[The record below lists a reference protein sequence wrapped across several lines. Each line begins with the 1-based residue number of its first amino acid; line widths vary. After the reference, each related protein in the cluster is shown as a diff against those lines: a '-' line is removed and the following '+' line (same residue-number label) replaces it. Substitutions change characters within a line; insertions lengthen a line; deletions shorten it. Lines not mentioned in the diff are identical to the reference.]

1 MELQEKLY
9 LLYSPG
15 WHFVT
20 LALHSAHSE
29 NLAEK
34 SEHDQAC
41 QAAGYLPV
49 HLVMF
54 GQRLASLPTLVEDH
68 RELPCSPHLV
78 WNWRWQQ
85 AMKEFCLNS
94 PVGG

>member
-20 LALHSAHSE
+20 LAPHSAHSE

-54 GQRLASLPTLVEDH
+54 EQVLYLLMVRLT
-68 RELPCSPHLV
+68 REVQIHLI
-78 WNWRWQQ
+78 
-85 AMKEFCLNS
+85 
-94 PVGG
+94 